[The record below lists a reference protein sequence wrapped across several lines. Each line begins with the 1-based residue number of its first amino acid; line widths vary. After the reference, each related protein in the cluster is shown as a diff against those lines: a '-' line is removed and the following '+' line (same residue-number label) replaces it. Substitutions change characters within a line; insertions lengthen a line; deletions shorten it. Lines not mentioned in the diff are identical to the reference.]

1 MVLPAG
7 IMADCTG
14 ILFHN
19 DFFSKDFDHM
29 LHFKPLQLSDL
40 PRLRS
45 YFTINPGRLCDSTP
59 GSTFIWRDMYHVEY
73 AEQDGSLYFKVTAPD
88 LDVTFPLPLGHNR
101 QEHYRTLS
109 AHCCEAGVP
118 VSFYPVPRE
127 ELEELQAFFPNT
139 AAISNRDS
147 ADYLYRAEDLK
158 YFKGKKLSGQ
168 RNHVNKFRKTYDGSW
183 TFQAITPADV
193 PAVSA
198 FLDRYAQRWA
208 KPSQSF
214 LEDIAKT
221 HEVLANFDVYG
232 LLGGMLL
239 VDGHIAGFALGEVI
253 GDTLFT
259 HIEKADRDYDGSYQM
274 LVAQFAQMFA
284 AEGVEFINREDD
296 TGDPGLRTS
305 KLSYHPVAL
314 LEKFSV
320 TIEEPCAYADT
331 CPL

>member
-1 MVLPAG
+1 
-7 IMADCTG
+7 MAVWTA
-14 ILFHN
+14 ILDFET
-19 DFFSKDFDHM
+19 FFSKELTFM
-29 LHFKPLQLSDL
+29 LNFHPLRLEDL
-40 PRLRS
+40 PRLRR
-45 YFTINPGRLCDSTP
+45 YFNMNPGRLCDSTP
-59 GSTFIWRDMYHVEY
+59 GSTFIWRDMYTVEY
-73 AEQDGSLYFKVTAPD
+73 AEQDDSLYFKVTVPD
-88 LDVTFPLPLGHNR
+88 MGETFPLPLGTDR
-101 QEHYRTLS
+101 QAHYCAL
-109 AHCCEAGVP
+109 AEYCCQAGIP

-127 ELEELQAFFPNT
+127 ELPGLQAYFPNT
-139 AAISNRDS
+139 AAISNRDT

-168 RNHVNKFRKTYDGSW
+168 RNHVNKFRKSYDGAW
-183 TFQAITPADV
+183 EFRPITTADL

-198 FLDRYAQRWA
+198 FLDGYAQRWN
-208 KPSQSF
+208 KPSPSF

-221 HEVLANFDVYG
+221 HEVLDNFETYG

-239 VDGHIAGFALGEVI
+239 VDGRIAGFSLGEVI

-259 HIEKADRDYDGSYQM
+259 HIEKADRDYDGCYQM
-274 LVAQFAQMFA
+274 LVSQFAQTFA
-284 AEGVEFINREDD
+284 VEGVEFINREDD

-320 TIEEPCAYADT
+320 TVEDPCTYADT

>member
-1 MVLPAG
+1 MLE
-7 IMADCTG
+7 
-14 ILFHN
+14 FHPLRLE
-19 DFFSKDFDHM
+19 DF
-29 LHFKPLQLSDL
+29 
-40 PRLRS
+40 PRLRK

-59 GSTFIWRDMYHVEY
+59 GSTFIWRDLYRVEY
-73 AEQDGSLYFKVTAPD
+73 AEHGDSLYFKVTTPD
-88 LDVTFPLPLGHNR
+88 AEVTFPLPLGQDR

-127 ELEELQAFFPNT
+127 ELEQLQAFFPNT

-168 RNHVNKFRKTYDGSW
+168 RNHVNKFHKSYDGVW
-183 TFQAITPADV
+183 QFKAITPDDI

-198 FLDRYAQRWA
+198 FLDGYAQRWS
-208 KPSQSF
+208 KPSPSF
-214 LEDIAKT
+214 WEDIQKT
-221 HEVLANFDVYG
+221 HEILDNFQTYG
-232 LLGGMLL
+232 LVGGMLL
-239 VDGHIAGFALGEVI
+239 VDGQIAGFSLGEVV

-259 HIEKADRDYDGSYQM
+259 HIEKADRNYDGCYQM
-274 LVAQFAQMFA
+274 LVAQFAQMYA
-284 AEGVEFINREDD
+284 VNGVDFINREDD

-320 TIEEPCAYADT
+320 TVEDPCTYAGI
-331 CPL
+331 CKL